1 MRELIL
7 MVDDEPQ
14 NLEILR
20 IFLKSLNY
28 NVVEATN
35 GTDAL
40 SMIKSLKPDLILL
53 DIMMPDI
60 SGYEVCKLLRE
71 SESFDSPIIFLS
83 AKAQKEDIMQGLQLG
98 AVDYIIKPFDLD
110 LMEKKISIV
119 LAHRAQ
125 MTKYQWL
132 AYKDGLSGLYNRT
145 YLKKVIES
153 STEVCNFKSIIMMDI
168 DNFKCINDHYGHL
181 TGDRVIIQISSIINS
196 SLNVN
201 EDLPFRFGGD
211 EFLILSTKDAD
222 QCSEFARRIRDQV
235 SLINILN
242 DLKITVSIGVLI
254 VRGIQSFD
262 SMLNLADQALYH
274 AKEHGRNQIS
284 VIH

>member
-1 MRELIL
+1 MKELIL

-28 NVVEATN
+28 NVIEATN

-40 SMIKSLKPDLILL
+40 SMIQTMKPNLILL

-60 SGYEVCKLLRE
+60 SGYEVCRRLRE
-71 SESFDSPIIFLS
+71 TEDFDSPIIFLS

-119 LAHRAQ
+119 LAHQTQ
-125 MTKYQWL
+125 MTKLQSM

-153 STEVCNFKSIIMMDI
+153 STETSKFKSIIMI
-168 DNFKCINDHYGHL
+168 DVDDFKHINDHCGHL
-181 TGDRVIIQISSIINS
+181 TGDQVIIQISTIINS
-196 SLNVN
+196 NLNLY

-211 EFLILSTKDAD
+211 EFLILSTMDVD
-222 QCSEFARRIRDQV
+222 HCSEFASRVRDQV
-235 SLINILN
+235 NLIHVSD
-242 DLKITVSIGVLI
+242 DLKVTISIGVLI
-254 VRGIQSFD
+254 VQGIHSFD
-262 SMLNLADQALYH
+262 SLFNLSDQALYR
-274 AKEHGRNQIS
+274 AKEHGKNQIS
-284 VIH
+284 IIN